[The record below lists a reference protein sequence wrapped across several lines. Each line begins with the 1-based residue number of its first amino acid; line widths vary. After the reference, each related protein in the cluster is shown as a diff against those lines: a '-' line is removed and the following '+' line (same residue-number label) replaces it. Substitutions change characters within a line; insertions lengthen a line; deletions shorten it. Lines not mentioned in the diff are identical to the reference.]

1 MARKAKR
8 VRLLRKEQKQKR
20 CGELDKIISRLY
32 EDSVLGRISESRFE
46 SMSMEYEK
54 EQEEIRKAL
63 PELKIRIEHLKEK
76 SNAADKFINVIRKY
90 TIIDKLDAAILNEL
104 IDKIVV
110 HHKEKSED
118 GSTYQQIEIFY
129 RFVGKLNEN
138 I

>member
-1 MARKAKR
+1 MKVCHLNTER
-8 VRLLRKEQKQKR
+8 EQ
-20 CGELDKIISRLY
+20 D
-32 EDSVLGRISESRFE
+32 
-46 SMSMEYEK
+46 
-54 EQEEIRKAL
+54 EIRKVL
-63 PELKIRIEHLKEK
+63 PELKLRIEKLKEK
-76 SNAADKFINVIRKY
+76 SNSADKFINVIRKY

-104 IDKIVV
+104 IDKIVA